1 MSSSSSA
8 TQPVLKAGGVQRP
21 ATRPGPRIHAYF
33 LWLRLGVT
41 PAEKKLISK
50 VMNGNNRAQG
60 SCINLRNNQTFQ
72 ASTEF
77 RLFST
82 E

>member
-8 TQPVLKAGGVQRP
+8 TQPVFKAGGPTARHP
-21 ATRPGPRIHAYF
+21 AWATDTRVFSMPQARCHTG
-33 LWLRLGVT
+33 G
-41 PAEKKLISK
+41 KKLISK